1 MAREKSIEI
10 LLMMPRCILLVDPV
24 YNCGTVPPNVSLGRL
39 EASLLES
46 GKNVEIVDFVSPD
59 CEHND
64 LDYFNKKESL
74 FIANILKKAEFADII
89 YITSGHGNELKPYP
103 IWPRIRRIVT
113 KLKNSY
119 PNKKI
124 AVGGALVNLYKKV
137 YKLSDRVLS
146 GEYIDYII
154 PGHENNAL
162 LVLGGTQKG
171 TFDKTLLWNAWN
183 KANYPDF
190 RSLIYHVGCQYA
202 CDFCFEGKVFEN
214 KNNIETVG
222 MLLKSI
228 EMAKNDNGI
237 TKFVI
242 EDSTFMSYPDIGY
255 LLAGIAEQHVEF
267 SIYARISEIIKK
279 PKLVS
284 ELKRSGCSAF
294 IIGIET
300 LNDDLLKKHHKGLVT
315 QQTRMALDIIKDN
328 GIQVQGCFMLGF
340 PEDSLDNMR
349 RTVDFAVDENMN
361 GYRWHIYQ
369 PNFMNLDSRF
379 YSKEVIK
386 ASDHM
391 KVQLNVPDHCL
402 GKMMDLNPKIG
413 VMDEHFLP
421 RARNVLDKDNKILR
435 SLGYRGRFNYS
446 DLLSIINILP
456 KNMILNEERLYLDLF
471 KQKQR

>member
-1 MAREKSIEI
+1 
-10 LLMMPRCILLVDPV
+10 MPGHVLLVDPV
-24 YNCGTVPPNVSLGRL
+24 YNCGSVPPNVSLGRL

-46 GKNVEIVDFVSPD
+46 GKNVEIADFVSPD

-64 LDYFNKKESL
+64 LNYFNKKESL
-74 FIANILKKAEFADII
+74 FVANILKKAEFADII
-89 YITSGHGNELKPYP
+89 YVTSGYGNELKPYP
-103 IWPRIRRIVT
+103 FWPRIRRIST
-113 KLKNSY
+113 ELKKSY

-137 YKLSDRVLS
+137 YKLPDSILS
-146 GEYIDYII
+146 GAGIDYII

-162 LVLGGTQKG
+162 LVLGGTQKR

-183 KANYPDF
+183 KVKYPDF

-202 CDFCFEGKVFEN
+202 CDFCFEGKIFES
-214 KNNIETVG
+214 KNNIETAS

-228 EMAKNDNGI
+228 EVAKNKSGI
-237 TKFVI
+237 SKFVI
-242 EDSTFMSYPDIGY
+242 EDSTFMSYTDIDY
-255 LLAGIAEQHVEF
+255 LISGIAEQNVAF

-284 ELKRSGCSAF
+284 ELKRSGCNAF

-300 LNDDLLKKHHKGLVT
+300 LNDSVLKKHHKGLVS
-315 QQTRMALDIIKDN
+315 QQTRRALDIIKDN

-340 PEDSLDNMR
+340 PDDSLDNMR
-349 RTVDFAVDENMN
+349 RTVEFALDENMN

-369 PNFMNLDSRF
+369 PNFMTLDNRF
-379 YSKEVIK
+379 YSKGVIK

-391 KVQLNVPDHCL
+391 NVQLNVPDHCL
-402 GKMMDLNPKIG
+402 GKMMNSNPEIG
-413 VMDEHFLP
+413 IMDEHFLP
-421 RARNVLDKDNKILR
+421 RARNVLNKDNKVLR
-435 SLGYRGRFNYS
+435 SLGYRGCFNYS
-446 DLLSIINILP
+446 DLLSIINTLP
-456 KNMILNEERLYLDLF
+456 KNMVLNEERLYSDLF